1 MGPPKPRPQPH
12 PRRAGRLLWIAA
24 AVAGASAAAAA
35 LIVGSPIEWRP
46 EQAPSDPPT
55 PQPAPSAGPGRSAAE
70 LNEALQ
76 GSASPPPAPPATG
89 NKPTEAPT
97 AAGAVGWETLT
108 KLCLEDVER
117 SNPRQAL
124 RLVES
129 TGFVPKAAEANTR
142 LGFAWDQAVRLSL
155 EPTGG
160 GAAVRIECYF
170 QKGTLAGKS
179 RA

>member
-1 MGPPKPRPQPH
+1 M
-12 PRRAGRLLWIAA
+12 
-24 AVAGASAAAAA
+24 AGASAAAAA

-46 EQAPSDPPT
+46 EQAPSDPP
-55 PQPAPSAGPGRSAAE
+55 PPHPAPSAGPGRSAAE

-89 NKPTEAPT
+89 DKPTEAPPATGDKPTEAPT

-155 EPTGG
+155 EPRGGG

>member
-1 MGPPKPRPQPH
+1 M
-12 PRRAGRLLWIAA
+12 
-24 AVAGASAAAAA
+24 
-35 LIVGSPIEWRP
+35 
-46 EQAPSDPPT
+46 
-55 PQPAPSAGPGRSAAE
+55 
-70 LNEALQ
+70 
-76 GSASPPPAPPATG
+76 
-89 NKPTEAPT
+89 
-97 AAGAVGWETLT
+97 
-108 KLCLEDVER
+108 ER

-155 EPTGG
+155 EPSGG